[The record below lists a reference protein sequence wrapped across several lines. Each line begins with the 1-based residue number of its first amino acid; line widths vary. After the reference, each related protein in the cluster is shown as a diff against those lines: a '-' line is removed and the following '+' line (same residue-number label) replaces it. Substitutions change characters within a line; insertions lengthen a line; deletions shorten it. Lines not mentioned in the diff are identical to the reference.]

1 MNVCVFCG
9 SSIGD
14 NPAYTE
20 SAETLGLK
28 LAEQNFTLVYGGG
41 KVGLMGVLADSVLK
55 HNGKVIGVIP
65 EFLLKKEVAHLNV
78 TSLEVVQ
85 SMHERKKRMADLS
98 DAFVA
103 LPGGWGT
110 LDELAEILTWHQ
122 LNIIH
127 KPIVILNVD
136 GFFDYLIGQMRQMV
150 LSGFL
155 HQRNFEALQ
164 IVDSTPGLMKILI
177 SRLTSTFSV

>member
-1 MNVCVFCG
+1 M
-9 SSIGD
+9 GD
-14 NPAYTE
+14 NPIYKQ
-20 SAETLGLK
+20 SAEDLGLR
-28 LAEQNFTLVYGGG
+28 LADQNFTLVFGGG
-41 KVGLMGVLADSVLK
+41 KVGLMGVLADSVLEHK
-55 HNGKVIGVIP
+55 GKVIGVIP

-78 TSLEVVQ
+78 TRLEVVQ

-122 LNIIH
+122 LNIIQ
-127 KPIVILNVD
+127 KPIFILNVE

-150 LSGFL
+150 TSGFL
-155 HQRNFEALQ
+155 HQRNFEVLQ
-164 IVDSTPGLMKILI
+164 IADSTSGLMKILI
-177 SRLTSTFSV
+177 SRLTSTFRL